1 MLSYN
6 NNIRILL
13 LSRNLDHNNN
23 QNQHKYNH
31 LLHEPINS
39 LYAMKSLLTTL
50 TFFLFFSSIISAQ
63 SIYEAGYFIDNNGK
77 RKECLIKKLPWKN
90 NPEEFEWK
98 KTISSSPRKEKI
110 EDIREF
116 GVGRDYI
123 FKRFIMEFDLQGD
136 DVGISTKSK
145 DPRLKIRKVFLR
157 TIIKS
162 EATLYQYS
170 ENDVHRFFYTNKNTA
185 YPELLIFKTYYIPD
199 TTKKVGEK
207 IITKEN
213 TTYKDQ
219 LQKQIRCG
227 NQDPSMVE
235 HTQKDLKNY
244 FKEFNECRGAKIE
257 YILKRKISQTK
268 IGLIASVD
276 MINFSHPSGV
286 STNPVTIY
294 EEVMAP
300 KYGIFLETFIPFSK
314 IGLSFFLEANYRN
327 FSTTQT
333 NAFPTVIPAEFNFKS
348 VNVAVAPRFHI
359 YLSSKFEVFFEGG
372 LSADHDLGTT
382 SVFPSIEKTTLDYF
396 YGGGLG
402 IGRFKLGYRM
412 YTDKNIVKTENL
424 TDQLTESTLAISSI
438 YLSIN
443 LSKHN
448 R

>member
-1 MLSYN
+1 
-6 NNIRILL
+6 
-13 LSRNLDHNNN
+13 
-23 QNQHKYNH
+23 
-31 LLHEPINS
+31 
-39 LYAMKSLLTTL
+39 MKSLLTTL
-50 TFFLFFSSIISAQ
+50 TFFLFFSSIITAQ
-63 SIYEAGYFIDNNGK
+63 SIYESGYFIDNNGK

-90 NPEEFEWK
+90 NPTEFEWK

-110 EDIREF
+110 EDIKEF
-116 GVGRDYI
+116 GVGRDYF

-157 TIIKS
+157 TILKS

-170 ENDVHRFFYTNKNTA
+170 ENDVHRFFYTNKTTA
-185 YPELLIFKTYYIPD
+185 YPKLLVFKTYYVPD

-219 LQKQIRCG
+219 LKEHINCG
-227 NQDPSMVE
+227 NQDVSTVE
-235 HTQKDLKNY
+235 HTEKDLKNY

-257 YILKRKISQTK
+257 YILKKKISQTK
-268 IGLIASVD
+268 IGLIASLD
-276 MINFSHPSGV
+276 MVNFSHPSGV
-286 STNPVTIY
+286 STNPTTIY
-294 EEVMAP
+294 DEVMAP

-314 IGLSFFLEANYRN
+314 VGLSFFLESTYRQ
-327 FSTTQT
+327 FTTTQN
-333 NAFPTVIPAEFNFKS
+333 NAFPTVEPAVLDFKS

-372 LSADHDLGTT
+372 LSVDHDIGTE
-382 SVFPSIEKTTLDYF
+382 SIFENIEKTTLDYF
-396 YGGGLG
+396 YGSGLG
-402 IGRFKLGYRM
+402 IGRFKVGYRI

-424 TDQLTESTLAISSI
+424 TDELSESTLSTTSI

-443 LSKHN
+443 LSRYN